1 MLRPMIMVPTNL
13 WTWGGRLLYK
23 INLPNGYTF
32 TDRDIGDDSLD
43 SDVDNTGVSGT
54 VSLGGDN
61 NVTLDAGMY
70 NSTYYLGDFIWEDSD
85 KNGIQDAN
93 ESGMEGISITLY
105 DKDGNELNSTKTD
118 ENGTYEFSNLKN
130 GEYYIVVDKRVC
142 QMGMR

>member
-1 MLRPMIMVPTNL
+1 M
-13 WTWGGRLLYK
+13 
-23 INLPNGYTF
+23 
-32 TDRDIGDDSLD
+32 
-43 SDVDNTGVSGT
+43 SGT